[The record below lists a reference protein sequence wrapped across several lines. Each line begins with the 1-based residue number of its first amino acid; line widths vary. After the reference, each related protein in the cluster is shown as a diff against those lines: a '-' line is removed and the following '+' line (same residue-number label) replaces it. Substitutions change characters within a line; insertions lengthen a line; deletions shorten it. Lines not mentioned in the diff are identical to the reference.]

1 MELDLLL
8 DIGNTRSKWITTL
21 ANSLDSFTIVQ
32 EGIINNAELVE
43 QIQVQFSPAFMLNQ
57 QQIIKNIYCTCV
69 GQSEL
74 LKTWQNHFPNAN
86 FNLLTGDTIVPSL
99 QNNYLN
105 PAELGTDR
113 LAGLIGASTLHPN
126 KNILIVASGTATTID
141 YLQSGSI
148 FMGGWIIPG
157 FDLMLKSLGKST
169 ANLPILDA
177 NQLLK
182 ESSNNPS
189 VKAQRISQVALGK
202 STKDA
207 IEMGV
212 ILSTLGAIQLAL
224 NQINQIEMIL
234 LTGGN
239 APLLESYLLPIL
251 NGYKVKSEPNLILI
265 GINSW
270 RLNKKESSL

>member
-8 DIGNTRSKWITTL
+8 DIGNTRSKWITTPS
-21 ANSLDSFTIVQ
+21 NTLDSFTIVQ
-32 EGIINNAELVE
+32 EGIINNTELVE
-43 QIQVQFSPAFMLNQ
+43 QIQVQFSPAFRLNQ

-69 GQSEL
+69 GHSVL
-74 LKTWQNHFPNAN
+74 LKTWQNQFPNAT

-113 LAGLIGASTLHPN
+113 LAGMIGASTLHPN

-141 YLQSGSI
+141 YLQIGSL

-182 ESSNNPS
+182 ESSNNTS
-189 VKAQRISQVALGK
+189 VKAQRTSQLALGK

-251 NGYKVKSEPNLILI
+251 NGYNVKREPNLILI

>member
-21 ANSLDSFTIVQ
+21 ANTLDSFTIVQ

-43 QIQVQFSPAFMLNQ
+43 QIPVQFSPSFVLNQ

-69 GQSEL
+69 GPSEL
-74 LKTWQNHFPNAN
+74 LKTWKNHFPNTN
-86 FNLLTGDTIVPSL
+86 FNLLRGDTIVPSL

-113 LAGLIGASTLHPN
+113 LAGMIGASTLHPN

-251 NGYKVKSEPNLILI
+251 NGYNLKREPNLILI

>member
-21 ANSLDSFTIVQ
+21 ANTLDAFTIVQ
-32 EGIINNAELVE
+32 EGIINNAELIE
-43 QIQVQFSPAFMLNQ
+43 QIHVQFSPTVIFNQ
-57 QQIIKNIYCTCV
+57 RLVIKNIYCTCV
-69 GQSEL
+69 GHSEL

-86 FNLLTGDTIVPSL
+86 FNLLTGDTIVPTL
-99 QNNYLN
+99 QNNYQN

-113 LAGLIGASTLHPN
+113 LAGMIGAGNLYLN

-157 FDLMLKSLGKST
+157 FDLMLQSLGKST
-169 ANLPILDA
+169 ANLPILEA
-177 NQLLK
+177 NQLAK
-182 ESSNNPS
+182 ESSNIPNPN
-189 VKAQRISQVALGK
+189 AQRISKLALGK

-207 IEMGV
+207 IGMGV
-212 ILSTLGAIQLAL
+212 MLSTVGAIQLAL
-224 NQINQIEMIL
+224 MQIKQIEIIL

-239 APLLESYLLPIL
+239 AQLLESYLLPIL
-251 NGYKVKSEPNLILI
+251 NDYNIKREPNLILI

-270 RLNKKESSL
+270 RLIKKEFSI

>member
-32 EGIINNAELVE
+32 EGIINNAELIE
-43 QIQVQFSPAFMLNQ
+43 QIRVQFSPTFISNQ
-57 QQIIKNIYCTCV
+57 QLIIKNIYCTCV

-74 LKTWQNHFPNAN
+74 LKTWQNYFPSAN
-86 FNLLTGDTIVPSL
+86 FNLLTGDTAIPTL
-99 QNNYLN
+99 QNSYQN

-113 LAGLIGASTLHPN
+113 LAGMIGAGTLYSN

-157 FDLMLKSLGKST
+157 FDLMLQSLGKST
-169 ANLPILDA
+169 ANLPILEA
-177 NQLLK
+177 NQLSK
-182 ESSNNPS
+182 ESSNYPTAN
-189 VKAQRISQVALGK
+189 AHRISKLALGK

-207 IEMGV
+207 IGMGV
-212 ILSTLGAIQLAL
+212 MLSTIGAIQLAL
-224 NQINQIEMIL
+224 TQIKQIEIIL

-239 APLLESYLLPIL
+239 AQLLESYLMPII
-251 NGYKVKSEPNLILI
+251 NDYNIKREPNLILI

-270 RLNKKESSL
+270 RLIKKEFYL